1 MSPKLDKIYHQ
12 YVRFSAHQR
21 ITMNDDI
28 LLDCVVHIS
37 RHVRQDHDDE
47 VRPASVPALLEAL
60 ASDVAK
66 LLRICPLSARTR
78 KRVHIQSQGTHLG
91 DPSRRVLVA
100 DNRIRL
106 SNLHAC
112 PAASTL

>member
-1 MSPKLDKIYHQ
+1 
-12 YVRFSAHQR
+12 
-21 ITMNDDI
+21 MNDDI
-28 LLDCVVHIS
+28 LLDRVVHIR

-66 LLRICPLSARTR
+66 LLRMYSPLAR

-100 DNRIRL
+100 DDRIRL
-106 SNLHAC
+106 SDLHAC
-112 PAASTL
+112 AVASTL